1 MSLTRLTKKIKA
13 LHEYESEK
21 GSFEANALKVLSQ
34 SKHSSNEQKVEDL
47 MLLIDSIKPLRK
59 LLHRQIT
66 ELLLDLQMQ
75 MKSGKKTSSAREK
88 KTEMSNDSSLTSKS
102 SSGELSSP
110 NSEALSFQEASLE
123 DQKLTES
130 EVKESKIETS
140 PQSKP
145 SSQAAEPLPVKH
157 SNASELE
164 SSVKSPSP
172 VSQESSS
179 DLNSNKKARPRL
191 EQNPQTPQP
200 LKITE
205 APIAANPE
213 PPSAP
218 PQDHSSNQIFEFDQ
232 TPDIAEFKREA
243 TQDPLEIDSPFE
255 DVNPKGKRNELDE
268 LDELEALK
276 REVEFLTTPN
286 FAEDAVLPDDLIPT
300 LQSSA
305 ELPFDLPPL
314 PTLEPSFF
322 QDSSASVDVVITHES
337 AEDHFN
343 AQPKATAV
351 NEEAILGS
359 ASEPFDFPMS
369 AGEAGTAVFDE
380 EAIKKF
386 KEQDAKLRAQSKAS
400 ILHSTTQKTATFS
413 VHVSTPQQ
421 IFVGHADQ
429 FDHKELVLICQQGL
443 LKGEEVKLRFKLPQ
457 SQEMIECKALVRLA
471 ENTKSMQKRLTLRF
485 LNLRPLQ
492 IDQIKAET

>member
-21 GSFEANALKVLSQ
+21 GSFEANALKVLSL
-34 SKHSSNEQKVEDL
+34 SKAPLNEQKVEDL
-47 MLLIDSIKPLRK
+47 ILLADSIKPLRK
-59 LLHRQIT
+59 LLHRQIK

-75 MKSGKKTSSAREK
+75 MKGGKKTTSTREK
-88 KTEMSNDSSLTSKS
+88 KTEKLNHSSSTSKS
-102 SSGELSSP
+102 SSSEQLSP
-110 NSEALSFQEASLE
+110 NSEALSLQEASTE
-123 DQKLTES
+123 DLKLTES
-130 EVKESKIETS
+130 EVKEVKIEAS
-140 PQSKP
+140 PQSK
-145 SSQAAEPLPVKH
+145 SSPQASEPLPVKH
-157 SNASELE
+157 SNTSELE

-172 VSQESSS
+172 VKQKSSS
-179 DLNSNKKARPRL
+179 DSNSYEQVKPRL

-205 APIAANPE
+205 APMAFNSE
-213 PPSAP
+213 KPSAP
-218 PQDHSSNQIFEFDQ
+218 PQDASSNQIFEVDQ

-243 TQDPLEIDSPFE
+243 TQDALEIGSPLADIDS
-255 DVNPKGKRNELDE
+255 KGELNDPDE

-286 FAEDAVLPDDLIPT
+286 FAEDAVLPDDLVPT

-322 QDSSASVDVVITHES
+322 QDSSASIDANITNES
-337 AEDHFN
+337 TDDHTDS
-343 AQPKATAV
+343 QPKAVEV
-351 NEEAILGS
+351 NEKAISSS
-359 ASEPFDFPMS
+359 ASEPFEFPMS

-380 EAIKKF
+380 EALKKF
-386 KEQDAKLRAQSKAS
+386 QEQDAKLRAQSEAS
-400 ILHSTTQKTATFS
+400 SLHATSQKTASFS

-421 IFVGHADQ
+421 VFVGHADQ

-443 LKGEEVKLRFKLPQ
+443 LRGEEVKLKFKLPQ

-471 ENTKSMQKRLTLRF
+471 ENTESMQKRLILRF
-485 LNLRPLQ
+485 LDLRPLQ
-492 IDQIKAET
+492 IDQIKAEA